1 VNLPLGIV
9 WFTLLIFGLSLGAG
23 LLITLLGIPVLVG
36 TGWLIRAA
44 GSFER
49 TRINLFLGTDFLG
62 TTLRDPYRPPVE
74 GTGWIARLLAIGKD
88 PATWL
93 DFLFLMLRLPM
104 GIVTFTVVITAWSLA
119 IGLLLS
125 PISFLFGTFRL
136 DIFFGLWVLHGPFA
150 VMLATLSGVVMVFLA
165 AWITRG
171 LARLEALLA
180 SALLDASPEELHRRV
195 TNLARSRARTMS
207 ASDQAR
213 RRLERDLH
221 EGMSQ

>member
-1 VNLPLGIV
+1 MYIGLDLG
-9 WFTLLIFGLSLGAG
+9 TSGLKAI
-23 LLITLLGIPVLVG
+23 LITEAQDVVAEANVALTNERPQD
-36 TGWLIRAA
+36 GW
-44 GSFER
+44 SEQ
-49 TRINLFLGTDFLG
+49 
-62 TTLRDPYRPPVE
+62 
-74 GTGWIARLLAIGKD
+74 D